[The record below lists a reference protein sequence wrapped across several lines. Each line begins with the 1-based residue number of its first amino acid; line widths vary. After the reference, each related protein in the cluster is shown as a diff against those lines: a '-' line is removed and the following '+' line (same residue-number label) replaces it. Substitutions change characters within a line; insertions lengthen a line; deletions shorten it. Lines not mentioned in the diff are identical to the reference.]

1 MSCWNGPNLKH
12 ILIINQHGEN
22 RGDEAAMRAMLSRFR
37 EELGD
42 VRFTLLYQFK
52 DRSLRLNFREQVQD
66 LPIALPLLHYIRAL
80 LYSATNLMKIDLE
93 PVLSDAMR
101 PIIDAYRSADLVV
114 SAPGGPYFGDI
125 YIDHEIVHWWYVW
138 LASRFDKPLFLYAP
152 SAGPFESRLMNP
164 IRRWLYRKFD
174 VLVTREEISQ
184 KCLQGLLGEKTKVH
198 VTADSAIQQ
207 SFEPLERRSYF
218 RGDRA
223 ALAEKFLI
231 AVSLNNYKYPGAPNP
246 VQLREEYNRSMLGLI
261 EHLAHRKDCHF
272 LLVPQLYGDAH
283 GDAPYLHE
291 IGAKL
296 PPDVSYEVVAP
307 GSDSD
312 TQRRLFAM
320 ADLHVASRYHP
331 AIFGHTGYTPGICIY
346 YEHKALGFMTQLGL
360 ERFAFDIREPR
371 LDRLCQAADEL
382 LGQRQQIIAH
392 LEQRVPE
399 LQKRA
404 RRTTDL
410 AVELLRSREAAR
422 GASG

>member
-1 MSCWNGPNLKH
+1 MKH

-22 RGDEAAMRAMLSRFR
+22 RGDEAAMRAMLARFK

-52 DRSLRLNFREQVQD
+52 DRALRLNFREQVED
-66 LPIALPLLHYIRAL
+66 LPIALPPLDYLRAL
-80 LYSATNLMKIDLE
+80 IYSATNLARIDLE
-93 PVLSDAMR
+93 SMLSGAMR

-125 YIDHEIVHWWYVW
+125 YMDHEIVHWWYVW
-138 LASRFDKPLFLYAP
+138 LASRFGKPLFLYAP
-152 SAGPFESRLMNP
+152 SAGPFESKVMNP
-164 IRRWLYRKFD
+164 IRRRLYRKFD
-174 VLVTREEISQ
+174 VLVTREEVSQ
-184 KCLQGLLGEKTKVH
+184 QYLHGLLGARTKVH

-207 SFEPLERRSYF
+207 SFEPLDRHSHF
-218 RGDRA
+218 HGDRA
-223 ALAEKFLI
+223 ALAGRFLVAI
-231 AVSLNNYKYPGAPNP
+231 SLNNYRYPGASNP
-246 VQLREEYNRSMLGLI
+246 GQLREEYNRSMLGLI
-261 EHLAHRKDCHF
+261 EHLARRRDCHF
-272 LLVPQLYGDAH
+272 LLVPQLYGNAH
-283 GDAPYLHE
+283 DDVTYLRE
-291 IGAKL
+291 IGAQL
-296 PPDVSYEVVAP
+296 STAVSFEVVAP
-307 GSDSD
+307 ETDSD

-382 LGQRQQIIAH
+382 LEQREQIVDH
-392 LEQRVPE
+392 LEQCVPE
-399 LQKRA
+399 LRTRA

-410 AVELLRSREAAR
+410 AVELLRSREASR
-422 GASG
+422 GAAS

>member
-1 MSCWNGPNLKH
+1 MKH

-22 RGDEAAMRAMLSRFR
+22 RGDEAAMRAMLAGFR

-52 DRSLRLNFREQVQD
+52 DRSLRLSFREQVKD
-66 LPIALPLLHYIRAL
+66 LPIVLPPLDYMRAL
-80 LYSATNLMKIDLE
+80 LYSATNLVRIDLKS
-93 PVLSDAMR
+93 VLSSAMR

-125 YIDHEIVHWWYVW
+125 YINHEIVHWWYVW
-138 LASRFDKPLFLYAP
+138 LAIRFNKPLFLYAP
-152 SAGPFESRLMNP
+152 SAGPFESKLMNP
-164 IRRWLYRKFD
+164 IRRRLYKKFD

-184 KCLQGLLGEKTKVH
+184 KFLQDLLGEQTKVH

-207 SFEPLERRSYF
+207 SFQPLERSRYF
-218 RGDRA
+218 RGERA
-223 ALAEKFLI
+223 TLADKFLV
-231 AVSLNNYKYPGAPNP
+231 AVSLNNYRYPGAPNP
-246 VQLREEYNRSMLGLI
+246 GQLREEYNRSMLGLI
-261 EHLAHRKDCHF
+261 EHLARRKDCHF
-272 LLVPQLYGDAH
+272 LLVPQLYGAAH
-283 GDAPYLHE
+283 SDAPFLLE

-296 PPDVSYEVVAP
+296 SPDVSFEVVEP
-307 GSDSD
+307 ETDSD

-331 AIFGHTGYTPGICIY
+331 AIFGHMGYTPGICIY
-346 YEHKALGFMTQLGL
+346 YEHKALGFMKQLGL

-382 LGQRQQIIAH
+382 LEQREQIIAH
-392 LEQRVPE
+392 LGQRVPA

-410 AVELLRSREAAR
+410 AVELLKSREAAR
-422 GASG
+422 RVSGLQK